1 VTINR
6 TIRPD
11 GRVRVEIVSERAR
24 VVWDELSASEADALI
39 GELQRLIEV
48 KS

>member
-1 VTINR
+1 MTINR

-24 VVWDELSASEADALI
+24 IAWDELSADEADALI
-39 GELQRLIEV
+39 DELRHLIEARG
-48 KS
+48 